1 MVTADAPALD
11 ALLAHR
17 LAVAGRLVRTLADAE
32 LAEVGVAAPACGVL
46 MRLAGE
52 DGLTQAEIARRQRVE
67 APTMCRTVDR
77 LVRDGLVERRPDP
90 GDRRA
95 TRVHLTSEGRRA
107 ASTGMNTVVR
117 TVGGVVGAQVGAVV
131 LAAHHAAGTSVPTE
145 SGFVDAFWVG
155 AAGALVAA
163 LAACFASPGRPRG
176 DAVAASEP
184 GRVATGRA
192 GSAGT

>member
-1 MVTADAPALD
+1 MVTASAPALD
-11 ALLAHR
+11 TLLAHR

-107 ASTGMNTVVR
+107 ASTGT
-117 TVGGVVGAQVGAVV
+117 AVV
-131 LAAHHAAGTSVPTE
+131 HDIEARAFTGLDAAERAALAELLGRVIDTLAP
-145 SGFVDAFWVG
+145 
-155 AAGALVAA
+155 AAGAP
-163 LAACFASPGRPRG
+163 S
-176 DAVAASEP
+176 
-184 GRVATGRA
+184 
-192 GSAGT
+192 

>member
-1 MVTADAPALD
+1 MPVTSAPALD

-46 MRLAGE
+46 LRLAGD

-95 TRVHLTSEGRRA
+95 TRVHLTADGRRA
-107 ASTGMNTVVR
+107 ADA
-117 TVGGVVGAQVGAVV
+117 GAAVV
-131 LAAHHAAGTSVPTE
+131 HDIETRAFTGLDAAERATLADLLGRVIETLAP
-145 SGFVDAFWVG
+145 
-155 AAGALVAA
+155 AAGA
-163 LAACFASPGRPRG
+163 
-176 DAVAASEP
+176 
-184 GRVATGRA
+184 
-192 GSAGT
+192 SA